1 MNVSACASFSSK
13 VSNWATAPNAVSTS
27 IAKVHEKDFEV
38 HSPVRGL
45 IGGLLPV
52 GALCEDFVHPA
63 RMNPSLRLSPG
74 CSRMRRHSLTSMT
87 RLQAMA
93 THRANERF
101 GRQAVMKISVK
112 QCAYVNT

>member
-1 MNVSACASFSSK
+1 MRPSAPLMNVSACASFSSK

-52 GALCEDFVHPA
+52 GALCEDRVH
-63 RMNPSLRLSPG
+63 LVEGEFSPEIP
-74 CSRMRRHSLTSMT
+74 LTT
-87 RLQAMA
+87 ACVA
-93 THRANERF
+93 
-101 GRQAVMKISVK
+101 
-112 QCAYVNT
+112 